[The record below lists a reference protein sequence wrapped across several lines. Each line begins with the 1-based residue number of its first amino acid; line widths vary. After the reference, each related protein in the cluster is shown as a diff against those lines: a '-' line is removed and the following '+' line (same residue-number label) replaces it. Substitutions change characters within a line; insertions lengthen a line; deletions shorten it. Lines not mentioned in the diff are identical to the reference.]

1 MEILA
6 QILICLKAASE
17 KWNRSDVSAEGFR
30 LCWFVLMEVK
40 LLLCDKH
47 ADPSE
52 PSSGFWDIRTLF
64 DCRNLFFF
72 FLGSQELFLDEG
84 RLVSP
89 QHSNMAA
96 VCLVTR

>member
-1 MEILA
+1 MRSKMLRLFKTDLSNMEILA

-52 PSSGFWDIRTLF
+52 PSSGF
-64 DCRNLFFF
+64 
-72 FLGSQELFLDEG
+72 
-84 RLVSP
+84 
-89 QHSNMAA
+89 
-96 VCLVTR
+96 

>member
-1 MEILA
+1 MRSEMLRLFKTDLSNMEILA

-30 LCWFVLMEVK
+30 LCRFVLMEVK

-52 PSSGFWDIRTLF
+52 PSSGFWDIRTLY

-72 FLGSQELFLDEG
+72 F
-84 RLVSP
+84 
-89 QHSNMAA
+89 
-96 VCLVTR
+96 